1 MYGMSEYKGR
11 EGKGTNI
18 LSITITI
25 LAIVT
30 ANNPHIRAGLIGT
43 VGPGGCCGGADFEA
57 CHAAF
62 LVGDGGVGGCGE
74 S

>member
-1 MYGMSEYKGR
+1 MSEYKGR

-30 ANNPHIRAGLIGT
+30 AYHAHIRAGLIGT
-43 VGPGGCCGGADFEA
+43 VGPGGCCGVTDFDA

-62 LVGDGGVGGCGE
+62 LVGDGGVGGCR
-74 S
+74 